1 MLKELFHNNKI
12 NIAKII
18 IGATGWVW
26 FMIPVVFSG
35 IVNIGTA
42 GGLLFFGC
50 LFLWGIFGKKLR
62 AKSRDKKG
70 AKVFLYILRTGYTA
84 FSVLFLIESIFMA
97 GTLIKTPPMGEN
109 TVIVLGCAVYGET
122 PSQMLRLRLDAVEKY
137 MKENPDANAVLSGGQ
152 GPDEDIPEALC
163 MYRELIKRGIN
174 EDRLYMEDKSTNTR
188 ENIAFSFEV
197 IEENSLS
204 ENISIVTN
212 NFHLFRA
219 GLSVKER
226 GVECSYISAYTP
238 LPLLPTYIMREYLG
252 IVAQIFFGR
261 A

>member
-1 MLKELFHNNKI
+1 
-12 NIAKII
+12 
-18 IGATGWVW
+18 
-26 FMIPVVFSG
+26 
-35 IVNIGTA
+35 
-42 GGLLFFGC
+42 
-50 LFLWGIFGKKLR
+50 
-62 AKSRDKKG
+62 
-70 AKVFLYILRTGYTA
+70 
-84 FSVLFLIESIFMA
+84 
-97 GTLIKTPPMGEN
+97 
-109 TVIVLGCAVYGET
+109 
-122 PSQMLRLRLDAVEKY
+122 MLRLRLDAVEKY